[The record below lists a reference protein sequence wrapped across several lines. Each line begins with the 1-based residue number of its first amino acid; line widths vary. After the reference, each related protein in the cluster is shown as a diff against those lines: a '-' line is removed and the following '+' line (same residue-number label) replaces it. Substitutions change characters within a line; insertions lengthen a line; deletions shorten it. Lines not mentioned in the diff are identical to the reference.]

1 MAHLLQVPRPTS
13 TVRWVRISG
22 EIYPWHV
29 GISPAHVGRFE
40 RSERVVDGF
49 RVAVWDH
56 SHASIFGA
64 VPTRRVCQA
73 WFGTRIGPDGLYGEA
88 RRAFDHRVKSIAG
101 ANRGWFIID
110 RKPTRGGFRQLAGA
124 RLPRYF
130 ALTATDPDQVRF
142 WLTDDRLNGLMRTA
156 ATTLTPFDLRL
167 VTRPRSG
174 IDDTILR
181 NLVSTARLL
190 I

>member
-1 MAHLLQVPRPTS
+1 MRYRQLPRLTS
-13 TVRWVRISG
+13 TVGWVKVLG
-22 EIYPWHV
+22 ETDPWHV
-29 GISPAHVGRFE
+29 GVPSAQIGRRD
-40 RSERVVDGF
+40 RSERIVDGF

-56 SHASIFGA
+56 SHASIFGT

-88 RRAFDHRVKSIAG
+88 RRAVDHRVKSVAM
-101 ANRGWFIID
+101 ASRRWFIID
-110 RKPTRGGFRQLAGA
+110 RKPTRGGLRQLAGT

-142 WLTDDRLNGLMRTA
+142 WLSDDRMNALMHTA

-167 VTRPRSG
+167 LTRPRSG

-181 NLVSTARLL
+181 NMVTTARLL